1 MGVETA
7 AFRAALAGAVGAGRG
22 VSVGAGA
29 GASVESSP
37 HAATASM
44 MIAVNARATGLMCVS
59 RPQTTSASR
68 IDASPNQSASR
79 NTYSVPDIILIA
91 AMSI

>member
-1 MGVETA
+1 MGSR

-22 VSVGAGA
+22 VSVGAGV

-37 HAATASM
+37 QATTASM
-44 MIAVNARATGLMCVS
+44 MIAVNARAVGFMYTS